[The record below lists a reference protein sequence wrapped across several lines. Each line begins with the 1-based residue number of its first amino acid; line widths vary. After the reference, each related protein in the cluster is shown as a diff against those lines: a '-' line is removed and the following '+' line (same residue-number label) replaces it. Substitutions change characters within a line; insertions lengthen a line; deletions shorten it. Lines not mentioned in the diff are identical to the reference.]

1 MKKDIE
7 EIKIILAEIQQRIMY
22 IEEYQRRQS
31 QRQSQRQRQTTSQ
44 RQSQR
49 QSQTLQGME
58 RTEKE
63 DPVTIQWQGP
73 YNH

>member
-22 IEEYQRRQS
+22 IEECQRRQS
-31 QRQSQRQRQTTSQ
+31 QRQ
-44 RQSQR
+44 QSQR
-49 QSQTLQGME
+49 QSKTLKGME

-73 YNH
+73 YNQQQSV

>member
-31 QRQSQRQRQTTSQ
+31 QTTSQ
-44 RQSQR
+44 RQSQTT
-49 QSQTLQGME
+49 SQTLQGME
-58 RTEKE
+58 RT
-63 DPVTIQWQGP
+63 
-73 YNH
+73 

>member
-31 QRQSQRQRQTTSQ
+31 QRQC
-44 RQSQR
+44 QR

-63 DPVTIQWQGP
+63 DPVTIQ
-73 YNH
+73 

>member
-7 EIKIILAEIQQRIMY
+7 EIKIILAEIQQRIMS

-31 QRQSQRQRQTTSQ
+31 QRQRQTT
-44 RQSQR
+44 SQR

-63 DPVTIQWQGP
+63 DPGRIW
-73 YNH
+73 

>member
-7 EIKIILAEIQQRIMY
+7 EIKTILAEIQQRIMY
-22 IEEYQRRQS
+22 IEECQRRQS
-31 QRQSQRQRQTTSQ
+31 QTRQRQRQSK
-44 RQSQR
+44 
-49 QSQTLQGME
+49 TLQGME

-73 YNH
+73 YNQQQTV

>member
-7 EIKIILAEIQQRIMY
+7 EIKIILAEIQQRIMH
-22 IEEYQRRQS
+22 IEECQRRQVK
-31 QRQSQRQRQTTSQ
+31 R
-44 RQSQR
+44 QR

-73 YNH
+73 YNQQQSV

>member
-22 IEEYQRRQS
+22 IEECQRRQS
-31 QRQSQRQRQTTSQ
+31 QRQRQVKRQ

-49 QSQTLQGME
+49 QSQTLQRME

-73 YNH
+73 YNQQ

>member
-22 IEEYQRRQS
+22 IEECERRQS
-31 QRQSQRQRQTTSQ
+31 QRQSQRQSK
-44 RQSQR
+44 
-49 QSQTLQGME
+49 TLQGME

-63 DPVTIQWQGP
+63 DPVTIPWQGSD
-73 YNH
+73 NKQQSV

>member
-7 EIKIILAEIQQRIMY
+7 EIKKLIAEIQQRIMY
-22 IEEYQRRQS
+22 IEECEE
-31 QRQSQRQRQTTSQ
+31 

-58 RTEKE
+58 R
-63 DPVTIQWQGP
+63 
-73 YNH
+73 N

>member
-22 IEEYQRRQS
+22 IEECQRI
-31 QRQSQRQRQTTSQ
+31 QRQVKR
-44 RQSQR
+44 QR

-63 DPVTIQWQGP
+63 DPVSIQWQGP
-73 YNH
+73 YNTDTITLRGEL

>member
-7 EIKIILAEIQQRIMY
+7 EIKIILAEIQQRIMC
-22 IEEYQRRQS
+22 IEEYQR
-31 QRQSQRQRQTTSQ
+31 

-63 DPVTIQWQGP
+63 DPFTIQWQGS
-73 YNH
+73 YNQQQSL

>member
-22 IEEYQRRQS
+22 IEECQRRQIK
-31 QRQSQRQRQTTSQ
+31 R
-44 RQSQR
+44 QR

-63 DPVTIQWQGP
+63 DKVTIQWQGP
-73 YNH
+73 YNQQQSV

>member
-22 IEEYQRRQS
+22 IEECQR
-31 QRQSQRQRQTTSQ
+31 

-63 DPVTIQWQGP
+63 DPGRIW
-73 YNH
+73 

>member
-22 IEEYQRRQS
+22 IEEGQRRQS
-31 QRQSQRQRQTTSQ
+31 QRQRQRE
-44 RQSQR
+44 
-49 QSQTLQGME
+49 SQTLQGME

-63 DPVTIQWQGP
+63 DPGRIW
-73 YNH
+73 

>member
-31 QRQSQRQRQTTSQ
+31 QRQSQTT
-44 RQSQR
+44 SQR

-63 DPVTIQWQGP
+63 DPGRIW
-73 YNH
+73 

>member
-31 QRQSQRQRQTTSQ
+31 QTT
-44 RQSQR
+44 
-49 QSQTLQGME
+49 SQTLQGME

-63 DPVTIQWQGP
+63 DPGRIW
-73 YNH
+73 

>member
-7 EIKIILAEIQQRIMY
+7 EIKTILAEIQQRIMY
-22 IEEYQRRQS
+22 IEECQRRQS
-31 QRQSQRQRQTTSQ
+31 QRRQRQVKRQ
-44 RQSQR
+44 RQSK
-49 QSQTLQGME
+49 TLQGME

-73 YNH
+73 YNQQQTV

>member
-7 EIKIILAEIQQRIMY
+7 EIKIILAEIHQRIIY
-22 IEEYQRRQS
+22 IEEHQR
-31 QRQSQRQRQTTSQ
+31 RQRQTTSQ
-44 RQSQR
+44 RQRQR

-63 DPVTIQWQGP
+63 DQVTIQWQGP

>member
-22 IEEYQRRQS
+22 IEECQRRQ
-31 QRQSQRQRQTTSQ
+31 QQVKR
-44 RQSQR
+44 QR

-58 RTEKE
+58 ITENIQE
-63 DPVTIQWQGP
+63 EYSNTDPVTLRGEL
-73 YNH
+73 